1 MEALESVF
9 EISMIE
15 TKNHFSSCMLDFIRQ
30 SLGLGGR
37 YMIFLV

>member
-1 MEALESVF
+1 M
-9 EISMIE
+9 EISMLE

-30 SLGLGGR
+30 RLGLGGR